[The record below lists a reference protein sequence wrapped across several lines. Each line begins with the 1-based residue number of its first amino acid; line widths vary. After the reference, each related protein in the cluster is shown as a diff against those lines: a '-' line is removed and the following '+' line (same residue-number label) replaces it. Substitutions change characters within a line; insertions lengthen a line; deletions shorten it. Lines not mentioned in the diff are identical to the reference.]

1 MKKLMTSLTI
11 LAALCVSGHSQTATV
26 DNSLLSFYMSDG
38 STLLKPNTEYYL
50 GTFGTLTSSQ
60 INGLF
65 GADTASNYSALFNN
79 FSVLGSVRNTE
90 AGAFGFGFMEVASPE
105 NGFLAFNGN
114 KSPLFFNNKPM
125 QVVVLGSVNGQ
136 NSPGNLLEIGVY
148 QAYDFFANTAVNF
161 VSDDAFD
168 INSFA
173 FMTKDSLTGEV
184 KVGANAIL
192 GSGGTA
198 TGTSFALSALSVP
211 EPSSASLLF
220 IGTAGLLALRRFRK
234 SV

>member
-1 MKKLMTSLTI
+1 MKKMITSLAI
-11 LAALCVSGHSQTATV
+11 LAALCASGHSQSATV
-26 DNSLLSFYMSDG
+26 DNSLLNFYMSDG

-50 GTFGTLTSSQ
+50 GTFGNLTSSQ

-65 GADTASNYSALFNN
+65 GADTASNYSALFSN
-79 FSVLGSVRNTE
+79 FSVLGSVRNTA
-90 AGAFGFGFMEVASPE
+90 AGAFGFGFMPEASPE

-114 KSPLFFNNKPM
+114 KSPLFFNNKAM

-148 QAYDFFANTAVNF
+148 QAFDFVAGTAVNF
-161 VSDDAFD
+161 VTDDDFD

-173 FMTKDSLTGEV
+173 FMTQARSTGEV
-184 KVGANAIL
+184 KIGANAIL
-192 GSGGTA
+192 GSGGT
-198 TGTSFALSALSVP
+198 TGTSFSLSTLSVP
-211 EPSSASLLF
+211 EPSSASLML

>member
-11 LAALCVSGHSQTATV
+11 LAALCASGYSQTATV

-50 GTFGTLTSSQ
+50 GTFGGLTSSQ

-65 GADTASNYSALFNN
+65 GADTASNYSALFSN

-90 AGAFGFGFMEVASPE
+90 AGAFGFGFMPEASPE
-105 NGFLAFNGN
+105 NGFLKFNGN
-114 KSPLFFNNKPM
+114 RSADFFNNKAM

-136 NSPGNLLEIGVY
+136 NAPGNLLEIGVY
-148 QAYDFFANTAVNF
+148 EAYDFVAATAVNF
-161 VSDDAFD
+161 VTDDAFD
-168 INSFA
+168 INSLA
-173 FMTKDSLTGEV
+173 FMTQASSTGDV
-184 KVGANAIL
+184 KIGANAIL
-192 GSGGTA
+192 GSGGA
-198 TGTSFALSALSVP
+198 TGTSYSLSSLSVP

>member
-1 MKKLMTSLTI
+1 MKKIMTSLTI
-11 LAALCVSGHSQTATV
+11 LAALCASGYSQTATV
-26 DNSLLSFYMSDG
+26 DNSLLNFYMSDG
-38 STLLKPNTEYYL
+38 STILKPNTEYYL
-50 GTFGTLTSSQ
+50 GTFGGLTSSQ

-65 GADTASNYSALFNN
+65 GADTASNYNALFSN

-90 AGAFGFGFMEVASPE
+90 AGAFGFGFMPEASPE
-105 NGFLAFNGN
+105 NGFLGFNGN
-114 KSPLFFNNKPM
+114 RSAAFFNNKAM

-148 QAYDFFANTAVNF
+148 EAYDFVAASTVNF
-161 VSDDAFD
+161 VTDDAFD
-168 INSFA
+168 INTFS
-173 FMTKDSLTGEV
+173 FMTGPASTGDV

-192 GSGGTA
+192 GSGGT
-198 TGTSFALSALSVP
+198 TGTSYSLSTLAVP
-211 EPSSASLLF
+211 EPSSASLMI

>member
-11 LAALCVSGHSQTATV
+11 LAALCASGYSQTATV

-38 STLLKPNTEYYL
+38 STVLKSNTEYYL
-50 GTFGTLTSSQ
+50 GTFGGLTSSQ
-60 INGLF
+60 VNGLF
-65 GADTASNYSALFNN
+65 GADTASNYSALFSN

-90 AGAFGFGFMEVASPE
+90 AGAFGFGFMPEASPE

-114 KSPLFFNNKPM
+114 QSASFFNNKAM
-125 QVVVLGSVNGQ
+125 QVVVIGPVNGQ
-136 NSPGNLLEIGVY
+136 YTSGNRAEIGVY
-148 QAYDFFANTAVNF
+148 EAYDFVAGTAVNF
-161 VSDDAFD
+161 VTNDAFD

-173 FMTKDSLTGEV
+173 FMTQASSTGDV
-184 KVGANAIL
+184 KIGANAIL
-192 GSGGTA
+192 GSGGL
-198 TGTSFALSALSVP
+198 TGTSYSLSSVQVP

>member
-1 MKKLMTSLTI
+1 MKKIMTSLTI
-11 LAALCVSGHSQTATV
+11 LAALCASGYSQTATV
-26 DNSLLSFYMSDG
+26 DNSLLNFYMSDG

-50 GTFGTLTSSQ
+50 GTFGNLTSSQ

-65 GADTASNYSALFNN
+65 GADTASNYSALFSN

-90 AGAFGFGFMEVASPE
+90 AGAFGFGFMPEASPE

-114 KSPLFFNNKPM
+114 RTADFFNNKAM

-136 NSPGNLLEIGVY
+136 NSPGNLLEMGVY
-148 QAYDFFANTAVNF
+148 QAFDFVAGTAVNF
-161 VSDDAFD
+161 VTDDPFD

-173 FMTKDSLTGEV
+173 FMTQASSTGDV
-184 KVGANAIL
+184 KIGANAIL
-192 GSGGTA
+192 GSGGT
-198 TGTSFALSALSVP
+198 TGTSYSLSTLSVP
-211 EPSSASLLF
+211 EPSSASLML